1 VKLTTGTEREASVLD
16 SIMAVVEEAPP
27 MISGTDGPP
36 DECNA
41 YKVPAEYQSSID
53 EA

>member
-1 VKLTTGTEREASVLD
+1 MVKLTIGTEREASVLD

-36 DECNA
+36 NESNT
-41 YKVPAEYQSSID
+41 Y
-53 EA
+53 